1 MLVVVGGKL
10 THNLEKNIT
19 NLVKGR
25 LEMQIKFKQRP
36 LAIIGTILGLSFSA
50 GSMATAVPPGVELA
64 LDQSITINNGSEV
77 ASLDPHKVEG
87 NPETNIILNLL
98 EGLVS
103 NDANGHII
111 PAVASHWDNDGYKVW
126 TFHLRDNAV
135 WSDGTPVTAQDFVYS
150 WQRLANPKIGSPYA
164 SYLQYAQ
171 IDNVDAVLKGVKKP
185 DELGVKA
192 LDAKTLQVTLTEP
205 VPYFINMLS
214 HTSLKPVKRDVVE
227 KYGDKWTLPQNFVG
241 NGAYKLKDWVV
252 NERIVLE
259 RSPTY
264 WNNKEIIINQ
274 ATFLP
279 ITSEVSD
286 INRYRSG
293 EIDITNSAIPPN
305 LFAKMKKDL
314 PAQVHVSP
322 YLCTFYYEINNQK
335 APFTDARVRTAIKLT
350 LDRDIIAT
358 KIMGQGQIPAYGFT
372 PTFTEGGNFT
382 LPEWASWTQE
392 KRNVEARKLLAE
404 AGFNAENPLKFNL
417 LYNTSDQNK
426 QQAIA
431 AASMWQKNLGAT
443 VTLQNQ
449 EWKTSLESR
458 HQGQFDVARATWC
471 GDYNE
476 PTAFLNMLLSDSSNN
491 TFFYKNPE
499 FDVLLAKTLAAPD
512 AKART
517 ALYQQAENLLDKDS
531 AMVPVYYRVSVRL
544 IRPTVGGFTG
554 KDPQDLIDLK
564 NLYIRKLE

>member
-1 MLVVVGGKL
+1 
-10 THNLEKNIT
+10 
-19 NLVKGR
+19 
-25 LEMQIKFKQRP
+25 MQIKFKQRP

-50 GSMATAVPPGVELA
+50 GSMAVAVPPGVELA

-87 NPETNIILNLL
+87 NPETNIIMNLL

-126 TFHLRDNAV
+126 TFHLRDDAV

-171 IDNVDAVLKGVKKP
+171 IENVDAVLKGVKKP

-205 VPYFINMLS
+205 VPYFISMLS
-214 HTSLKPVKRDVVE
+214 HTSMKPVKRDIVE

-241 NGAYKLKDWVV
+241 NGAFKLKDWVV

-264 WNNKEIIINQ
+264 WNNKETVINR

-279 ITSEVSD
+279 ISSEVSD

-322 YLCTFYYEINNQK
+322 YLCTFYYEINNEK

-358 KIMGQGQIPAYGFT
+358 KIMGQWQIPAYGFT
-372 PTFTEGGNFT
+372 PTFTEGANFV
-382 LPEWASWTQE
+382 LPEWASWPQE
-392 KRNVEARKLLAE
+392 KRNAEAKKLLAE

-499 FDVLLAKTLAAPD
+499 FDALLAKTLAAPD
-512 AKART
+512 VKART

-544 IRPTVGGFTG
+544 IRPTVGGYSG

-564 NLYIRKLE
+564 NLYIRQVQ

>member
-1 MLVVVGGKL
+1 
-10 THNLEKNIT
+10 
-19 NLVKGR
+19 
-25 LEMQIKFKQRP
+25 MQIKFKQRP

-264 WNNKEIIINQ
+264 WNNKETIINQ

-372 PTFTEGGNFT
+372 PIFTEGGNFT

-431 AASMWQKNLGAT
+431 AASMWQKNLGVT